1 MANASTTGFGLRPIR
16 KVGQN
21 DNNGGLSEYNVAAA
35 SAAMFQNDGVVA
47 TATGD
52 IAIGAVGNTLIGSL
66 NGVFFTDA
74 NTSKPTYANHLLA
87 ANAATDI
94 VAFVN
99 DDPYQ
104 MFEVR
109 SNAAGAS
116 LALDVFNNADMAV
129 TAGVANVNGLSRST
143 LNDATLTG
151 GGVGSA
157 QLKIVGL
164 SRDPDNQD
172 LTVAGT
178 VWRVLINE
186 HFLKATASI

>member
-1 MANASTTGFGLRPIR
+1 MANASIIGFGLRPIK

-21 DNNGGLSEYNVAAA
+21 DNNEGLSEYNVAAN

-47 TATGD
+47 AASGN
-52 IAIGAVGNTLIGSL
+52 IAVGAAGNTLIGSL

-74 NTSKPTYANHLLA
+74 NTSKPTFANNLVA
-87 ANAATDI
+87 ANTATDI

-104 MFEVR
+104 MFEIR

-116 LALDVFNNADMAV
+116 LPTDVFNNADMAV
-129 TAGVANVNGLSRST
+129 TAGVVANGLSRST

>member
-1 MANASTTGFGLRPIR
+1 MANSSTIGFGLRPIK

-21 DNNGGLSEYNVAAA
+21 DNNEGLTEYNVAAA
-35 SAAMFQNDGVVA
+35 SNAMFQNDGVVA

-52 IAIGAVGNTLIGSL
+52 IAIGAAGNTLIGSL
-66 NGVFFTDA
+66 NGVFFTDS

-116 LALDVFNNADMAV
+116 LATDVFNNADMAV

-151 GGVGSA
+151 GGGGSA
-157 QLKIVGL
+157 QLKIVGISIYTHNKYL
-164 SRDPDNQD
+164 K
-172 LTVAGT
+172 LAGT
-178 VWRVLINE
+178 NRIFMNNQKY
-186 HFLKATASI
+186 LKETATI

>member
-35 SAAMFQNDGVVA
+35 SAAMFQNDGVIA

-52 IAIGAVGNTLIGSL
+52 IVIGAAGNTLIGSL

-109 SNAAGAS
+109 SNAVGAS
-116 LALDVFNNADMAV
+116 LATDVFNNADMAV

>member
-35 SAAMFQNDGVVA
+35 SAAMFQNDGVIA

-52 IAIGAVGNTLIGSL
+52 IVIGAAGNTLIGSL

-104 MFEVR
+104 MFEIR

-116 LALDVFNNADMAV
+116 LATDVFNNADMAV

-143 LNDATLTG
+143 LDDATLTG

>member
-35 SAAMFQNDGVVA
+35 SAAMFQNDGVIA

-52 IAIGAVGNTLIGSL
+52 IVIGAAGNTLIGSL

-74 NTSKPTYANHLLA
+74 NTSKPTFANNLLA

-104 MFEVR
+104 MFEIR

-116 LALDVFNNADMAV
+116 LATDVFNNADMAV

>member
-1 MANASTTGFGLRPIR
+1 MANSSTIGFGLRPIK

-21 DNNGGLSEYNVAAA
+21 DNNEGLTEYNVAAA
-35 SAAMFQNDGVVA
+35 SNAMFQNDGVVA

-52 IAIGAVGNTLIGSL
+52 IAIGAAGNTLIGSL
-66 NGVFFTDA
+66 NGVFFTDS

-104 MFEVR
+104 MFEIR